1 MAKRARKTNFIG
13 SKRHALFFF
22 LIYIVGGL
30 ILTFEKQFIGD
41 LFPNSRFPEALIIGT
56 AFILMGTYV
65 FFVTLVPATKLRTD
79 IAADNVYYLGFL
91 YTLTSLAVAISVD
104 EPETIL
110 ANFGVAIVSTLIGIA
125 ARVGL
130 NQLRV
135 DPTDIEEATRL
146 ELSDATRRVRSE
158 IDETVQQIANF
169 RNLSM
174 QVMSEGYEE
183 VRENI
188 EKASKELLKSIEEVV
203 EQSTEPLIELAEK
216 TQHASEQAVEAIS
229 EVTKSNQKLAKSSK
243 TMTDGIEKANEALAG
258 LAEHYSDTG
267 VLDEKILEKVEAQMI
282 AVKEE
287 IKNLVAVPKVKTKEN
302 QNSKTKKT
310 KPIVANKSDKKSNSK
325 EAKVEEKNASLPKRV
340 LQAFEEILTSS
351 TVHYKGKMIKIN
363 KDGAFVDGANFQTV
377 QLAKSYI
384 DTHNDR

>member
-1 MAKRARKTNFIG
+1 MAKRTRKTNFVA

-30 ILTFEKQFIGD
+30 ILTFEKQFVGD
-41 LFPNSRFPEALIIGT
+41 LFPDSRFPEALIIGT

-104 EPETIL
+104 KPETIL

-135 DPTDIEEATRL
+135 DPNEIEEATRL
-146 ELSDATRRVRSE
+146 ELSDATRRVRAE
-158 IDETVQQIANF
+158 MDETVLQISSF
-169 RNLSM
+169 RDLSM
-174 QVMSEGYEE
+174 QAMSEGYEE
-183 VRENI
+183 VKENI
-188 EKASKELLKSIEEVV
+188 DKASKDLMKSIEEVV
-203 EQSTEPLIELAEK
+203 EQSTEPLTELAEK
-216 TQHASEQAVEAIS
+216 TQAASEQAVEAIS

-243 TMTDGIEKANEALAG
+243 AMTDGIEKANEALTG

-267 VLDEKILEKVEAQMI
+267 VLDEKILEKVEAQMV
-282 AVKEE
+282 AVKDE
-287 IKNLVAVPKVKTKEN
+287 IKKLVPDPRDEKEGKEN
-302 QNSKTKKT
+302 LQKKVSE
-310 KPIVANKSDKKSNSK
+310 PLEDSGSNNKARSETLDTQEGEQSIPKKVIKAVSDIWS
-325 EAKVEEKNASLPKRV
+325 
-340 LQAFEEILTSS
+340 TS
-351 TVHYKGKMIKIN
+351 TVEYKGKIIRITG
-363 KDGAFVDGANFQTV
+363 DGTFVDGADFKTLQKA
-377 QLAKSYI
+377 QDYI
-384 DTHNDR
+384 DTHDDR

>member
-1 MAKRARKTNFIG
+1 M
-13 SKRHALFFF
+13 
-22 LIYIVGGL
+22 
-30 ILTFEKQFIGD
+30 
-41 LFPNSRFPEALIIGT
+41 
-56 AFILMGTYV
+56 
-65 FFVTLVPATKLRTD
+65 
-79 IAADNVYYLGFL
+79 
-91 YTLTSLAVAISVD
+91 
-104 EPETIL
+104 
-110 ANFGVAIVSTLIGIA
+110 STLIGIA

-287 IKNLVAVPKVKTKEN
+287 IKNLVAVPKVK
-302 QNSKTKKT
+302 QKKIRIQ
-310 KPIVANKSDKKSNSK
+310 KQRKQSQLCKNKSDKKSNSK
-325 EAKVEEKNASLPKRV
+325 EAKVEETLVCQKEFCRPLKR
-340 LQAFEEILTSS
+340 F
-351 TVHYKGKMIKIN
+351 
-363 KDGAFVDGANFQTV
+363 
-377 QLAKSYI
+377 
-384 DTHNDR
+384 